1 MRARMVLLYSGIKTV
16 LREVDLSDKPK
27 QMLDVSS
34 KATVPVLVLADGKVI
49 DESLDIL
56 YWALRFSDPD
66 VWLSQFDEIQ
76 LKLAK
81 SFINENDSEFK
92 KNLDRYKYADRFPQQ
107 SMQDARDKGEVFIAK
122 LDQHLQQSNYLLGKK
137 LSFADIAIFPF
148 VRQFAYVDKTWFDST
163 VYAHLQRWLQ
173 TLLEMPLFISIMKKT
188 CVWTE
193 ATPEIILGE

>member
-1 MRARMVLLYSGIKTV
+1 MRARIVLLYSGIKTV

-27 QMLDVSS
+27 QMLEVSS

-66 VWLSQFDEIQ
+66 AWLSQFDEIQ

-81 SFINENDSEFK
+81 SLINENDGEFK
-92 KNLDRYKYADRFPQQ
+92 KNLDHYKYADRFPEQ
-107 SMQDARDKGEVFIAK
+107 SMRDSRSKGEVFIAK
-122 LDQHLQQSNYLLGKK
+122 LDQHLQQSNYLLGEK

-173 TLLEMPLFISIMKKT
+173 TLLEMSVFTSVMKKT
-188 CVWTE
+188 SVWIE
-193 ATPEIILGE
+193 GTPETMLGE